1 MILNKIVFGLFLL
14 LIFSLGFMQP
24 WAFSLSGFLVHF
36 TDLIFLITFSLW
48 IFSLLLKKNDFR
60 LSKFYIPLAFYLAA
74 MILSAVFSEDPKQSF
89 IKLLGGFY
97 LIGLAV
103 LAFNLVRTTEEA
115 KKAVFF
121 WLAATLISCLVS
133 VISLLLFYAD
143 RSNPLLFYT
152 LSHYGTLPPGN
163 YARIRGTFLNP
174 NMLCNYLNVSIM
186 FSIAAFWLGW
196 IGKKFF
202 LVFLLFFSIAAFFTL
217 SPGLGGIALSLSLW
231 FWLVFSEKRKFFLAR
246 TSLFSG
252 ISIAF
257 IFFLMLLIMPNENP
271 LSPYRINLPFFAN
284 EIYPSERLL
293 AWQGTLETLWQNPL
307 FGRGLGLDVVWIK
320 SIIASG
326 QTHIVTDAH
335 QLWLNV
341 AGQMGFLG
349 LAAIIFLSIFFFLRA
364 RPFKFEN
371 NPITILRISFGLA
384 FVGAFLY
391 QGLGGSFEDARH
403 LWILIGLLGGFSENR
418 EAFENK
424 L

>member
-1 MILNKIVFGLFLL
+1 M
-14 LIFSLGFMQP
+14 
-24 WAFSLSGFLVHF
+24 
-36 TDLIFLITFSLW
+36 
-48 IFSLLLKKNDFR
+48 
-60 LSKFYIPLAFYLAA
+60 SKFYIPLAFYLAA